1 MTEAFRG
8 AAVFSDRADEV
19 KVRQAGWGSA
29 VLDRFQ
35 NPTQVLATVFGSVI
49 LVGTLLLRLP
59 IATTSGEPADWGA
72 ALFTATSAVCVTGL
86 AIVDTGGHWS
96 GFGEGVIAGL
106 VQVGGFGI
114 MMLATLFTMLVSNRM
129 GLRARL
135 MAQAQT
141 STLTVADARRV
152 VRNVIAFSLVSETIV
167 AVILTGRLM
176 IGYGEPFG
184 EAVYHG
190 VFHAI
195 SAFNNAGFSLWPD
208 SLTRFVSDPWICLT
222 VAGAVIVGGL
232 GVPVVFEL
240 LRSWRR
246 PSHWSVLTRVT
257 VVVTALLLSMGTLVF
272 LMTEWRNPGTMGA
285 LDDSDKLL
293 ASFFTAVMPRSSGF
307 NTIDVS
313 QMAPSSWLATD
324 VLMFIGAGSAGTG
337 GGVKVTTFGL
347 LAFVIWAEMR
357 GETQVNI
364 GHRRL
369 TESAQRQAVAICM
382 LGVALVAVSTYVLLV
397 MTPHSLDRVL
407 FEAVS
412 AFSTTGLST
421 GITADVPPAGHLLL
435 VVLMFIGRIGP
446 LTLGSALAL
455 KERTRRYELPEER
468 VIVG

>member
-1 MTEAFRG
+1 MTEAFGG
-8 AAVFSDRADEV
+8 AAVFCGGAGEV
-19 KVRQAGWGSA
+19 KGRQTGWGSA
-29 VLDRFQ
+29 MLNRFQ
-35 NPTQVLATVFGSVI
+35 NPTQVLATCFGSVI
-49 LVGTLLLRLP
+49 LLGTLLLRLP
-59 IATTSGEPADWGA
+59 IATTSGESADWVS

-96 GFGEGVIAGL
+96 AFGEGVIAGL
-106 VQVGGFGI
+106 VQIGGFGI
-114 MMLATLFTMLVSNRM
+114 MILATLFTMIVSNRM

-152 VRNVIAFSLVSETIV
+152 VRNVIVFSLVSEAVV

-176 IGYGEPFG
+176 IGYGESFG
-184 EAVYHG
+184 TALYHG

-222 VAGAVIVGGL
+222 IAGAVIVGGL
-232 GVPVVFEL
+232 GVPVIFEL

-246 PSHWSVLTRVT
+246 PSRWTVLTRVT
-257 VVVTALLLSMGTLVF
+257 VVVTTLLLSVSTMVF
-272 LMTEWRNPGTMGA
+272 LMTEWRNPGTLGA
-285 LDDSDKLL
+285 LKDSDKLL

-313 QMAPSSWLATD
+313 QMESSSWLVTD
-324 VLMFIGAGSAGTG
+324 ILMFVGAGSAGTG
-337 GGVKVTTFGL
+337 GGIKVTTLGL
-347 LAFVIWAEMR
+347 LAFVIWAEIR
-357 GETQVNI
+357 GEPQVNI

-382 LGVALVAVSTYVLLV
+382 LGVALVAITTYVLLI
-397 MTPHSLDRVL
+397 MTPHSLDQVL

-421 GITADVPPAGHLLL
+421 GITPDVPPAGHLML